1 MRVVVTGGAGFIG
14 SHVSDAFLERGD
26 DVLVVDDFSSGNRE
40 NLPSGA
46 ELAELDVGDADRFR
60 ERLEAFRPDLIC
72 HLAAQASVT
81 VSVTNPEL
89 DFASN
94 VRGTFN
100 VCQAAADLQA
110 RILFA
115 STGGALYGNDA
126 PIPTPETFVAK
137 PLSPYGAS
145 KLAGEAFVS
154 TQARSNRLGH
164 AVLRLGNVYGPR
176 QNAHGRPA
184 SSPSSA
190 IDSSTTRCR
199 SSTATGSRRATTCT
213 SPTSPVR
220 SCSPPAAGS
229 REPSTSAGARR
240 CRCSSC
246 SRCSNGRRAPT
257 SNRSSSRSVPESST
271 AAARST
277 RKRRRGGGGA
287 GDLARRRSRRDLSLV
302 RRPASGLRANSN
314 RFARLS
320 ARRVERR
327 KADASGSKTGETWG
341 SAECDAPR
349 VRADSAGWS
358 SGRRWRSLAGQHARG
373 ETAFAAGVGKQ
384 LRIPLEASGPLGSSV
399 RILAGRLPVGA
410 RLQRFPTR
418 RGRRLSLASLREA
431 GGRWDACWRR
441 RRQRHCA
448 RAEGLR
454 PRRPTCS
461 PYVPTLASTAAPKAR
476 RCCVRRR
483 ASAAQ

>member
-1 MRVVVTGGAGFIG
+1 MRVVVTGECFIG

-94 VRGTFN
+94 VRGTVN

-154 TQARSNRLGH
+154 TQARSSRLGH
-164 AVLRLGNVYGPR
+164 AVLRLGNVYGLLK
-176 QNAHGRPA
+176 NAHGRPA

-220 SCSPPAAGS
+220 SCSP
-229 REPSTSAGARR
+229 SA
-240 CRCSSC
+240 
-246 SRCSNGRRAPT
+246 
-257 SNRSSSRSVPESST
+257 V
-271 AAARST
+271 
-277 RKRRRGGGGA
+277 
-287 GDLARRRSRRDLSLV
+287 
-302 RRPASGLRANSN
+302 
-314 RFARLS
+314 
-320 ARRVERR
+320 
-327 KADASGSKTGETWG
+327 
-341 SAECDAPR
+341 
-349 VRADSAGWS
+349 
-358 SGRRWRSLAGQHARG
+358 ARG
-373 ETAFAAGVGKQ
+373 NLQ
-384 LRIPLEASGPLGSSV
+384 HRLGQ
-399 RILAGRLPVGA
+399 GGVGA
-410 RLQRFPTR
+410 RAARGAPTGGGHQRRT
-418 RGRRLSLASLREA
+418 E
-431 GGRWDACWRR
+431 
-441 RRQRHCA
+441 A
-448 RAEGLR
+448 RALR
-454 PRRPTCS
+454 PGELDRS
-461 PYVPTLASTAAPKAR
+461 AIDSK
-476 RCCVRRR
+476 
-483 ASAAQ
+483 AAQGWGWRPEISLDDGVSETFRWYAGLQAA

>member
-1 MRVVVTGGAGFIG
+1 M
-14 SHVSDAFLERGD
+14 
-26 DVLVVDDFSSGNRE
+26 LVVDDFSSGNRE

-176 QNAHGRPA
+176 QNAHGEA
-184 SSPSSA
+184 GVVA
-190 IDSSTTRCR
+190 IFSDRLLNDEVPIVYGHGKPTRDYVHVADV
-199 SSTATGSRRATTCT
+199 TRAFLL
-213 SPTSPVR
+213 
-220 SCSPPAAGS
+220 AAG
-229 REPSTSAGARR
+229 
-240 CRCSSC
+240 
-246 SRCSNGRRAPT
+246 
-257 SNRSSSRSVPESST
+257 
-271 AAARST
+271 
-277 RKRRRGGGGA
+277 
-287 GDLARRRSRRDLSLV
+287 
-302 RRPASGLRANSN
+302 
-314 RFARLS
+314 
-320 ARRVERR
+320 
-327 KADASGSKTGETWG
+327 GE
-341 SAECDAPR
+341 
-349 VRADSAGWS
+349 
-358 SGRRWRSLAGQHARG
+358 LAGTFNIGWGKEVSVLELLEVLQRAAGTNVEPKLEPLRPG
-373 ETAFAAGVGKQ
+373 ELDRQRDRLESGAGVGVGRPEIS
-384 LRIPLEASGPLGSSV
+384 LDDGVAETFRWY
-399 RILAGRLPVGA
+399 AG
-410 RLQRFPTR
+410 LQ
-418 RGRRLSLASLREA
+418 
-431 GGRWDACWRR
+431 
-441 RRQRHCA
+441 
-448 RAEGLR
+448 
-454 PRRPTCS
+454 
-461 PYVPTLASTAAPKAR
+461 AA
-476 RCCVRRR
+476 
-483 ASAAQ
+483 